1 MKKTL
6 LLLSGCV
13 LALNINMVHSE
24 EAEEIQA
31 EEAEEIQAKSLGEL
45 LELVRQGK
53 VVNARIN
60 EQREQ
65 DFNADKSRQNQALS
79 DARRQQR
86 NEEARSERLES
97 QFEANEQ
104 QIAGLQEILSKRLG
118 SLRELFGV
126 LQQVSGDT
134 QGVFS
139 GSLISAQYPDREQ
152 WLGEFAQS
160 MGRSSKLATIGE
172 IERLWTEIQQEMTE
186 SGKVVRFNTE
196 VTAVDGQKSQRE
208 VVRIGAWNLVSNGE
222 YVSYDI
228 ENDIVKELPRQP
240 AGRFVSSAASLEDSN
255 SGFVPFGVDPTRGQ
269 LVALQVEI
277 PTIEERIHQG
287 GTTGYVILSL
297 GAIALILT
305 LERLVRLGLMSAQV
319 SRQIKDSDVPSDNPL
334 GRILAVYHD
343 NKDVSADNLMLHL
356 DEQMLKERP
365 KINRNIAF
373 IKIISMVAPLLGLL
387 GTVTGMIITFQAITL
402 FGTGDPKAM
411 AGGISQALMTTVLGL
426 VVAIPTVLLHSI
438 VHSRAQSILHVL
450 EEQSAGM
457 IAEHAEGEKAA

>member
-1 MKKTL
+1 MKKALVL
-6 LLLSGCV
+6 LTGFV
-13 LALNINMVHSE
+13 LALNVNM
-24 EAEEIQA
+24 ANA
-31 EEAEEIQAKSLGEL
+31 EEAEEIQAKSLAEL

-60 EQREQ
+60 EQRER

-139 GSLISAQYPDREQ
+139 GSLISAQYPGREQ

-160 MGRSSKLATIGE
+160 MGRSSKLATIEE
-172 IERLWTEIQQEMTE
+172 IERLWTEIQPEMTE

-240 AGRFVSSAASLEDSN
+240 AGRFVSSAASLEGSS

-269 LVALQVEI
+269 LLALQVEI

-287 GTTGYVILSL
+287 QTTGYVILAL
-297 GAIALILT
+297 GGIALLLT

-319 SRQIKDSDVPSDNPL
+319 SRQIKNSDTPGNNPL

-402 FGTGDPKAM
+402 FGTGDPKTM

-457 IAEHAEGEKAA
+457 IAEHVEGEKAA